1 MVPLR
6 FVLPAIFIPVLID
19 AAEPAHWTSSRV
31 RGAPEPPKPFVAE
44 QVFAGIELSNVL
56 DMVAVPG
63 LDQWVF
69 VQNEGRILVVANDLR
84 TTQTEVALDMKASHP
99 ACDHVYAVAFHPKFA
114 TNRQVFITYTNG
126 DKLEDG
132 SRLARFKVVQ
142 DRPLRIDPASEEI
155 LLTWLSGGHNGAAIQ
170 FGPDGCLYLSTGDAE
185 VPNPPDPRATGQN
198 LDDLLS
204 CILRVDVD
212 RHDEGRKYA
221 IPPDNPFIA
230 TPGARPEI
238 WAYGFRNPW
247 KMSFDMRS
255 GRLWCGDVGWQQW
268 ENVFLVTRGGNY
280 GWSATEGNNVILPE
294 RRGRTPISPPIVTH
308 GREEAASVTGGYVYH
323 GTRLPELQGAYI
335 YGDYET
341 GNIWA
346 LWHDGRHITRHE
358 QIATA
363 PLKIVTFGQ
372 GEDHELYFV
381 HYGRPA
387 SVYRLARNP
396 RAGEPSHFPR
406 RLSETGLFSDVA
418 RQAPA
423 PGVHRYG
430 VRAAMWADGARGER
444 FIALPSGAVQTK
456 LTLNREGRP
465 TSARF
470 IWPADAVLAKT
481 LSVELERGNP
491 ASVQRIET
499 QMLHFDGDTWAA
511 YSYRWNEDGTDADLV
526 GVNGDERPLE
536 LTGGGFPGGRHRYNW
551 RFHSRAE
558 CLRCHNMWNGFAISP
573 QAQQLNETDAR
584 VLMSLGLLDQDHPR
598 SSEARL
604 VDPYDEQQS
613 SDTRARSWLHA
624 NCAHCHRI
632 HGGGSVPLTV
642 NIEVPAGEMH
652 ALDERPMRGDFGM
665 RDARV
670 IMPGNP
676 WRSVLLHRIA
686 TSGPEHM
693 PVVGARD
700 VDEAG
705 LALLARWVESLN
717 PDAIQPPRV
726 TAERAIAEPEAALA
740 MVVAKPDGMERAL
753 KLAGASSNA
762 HVRNL
767 FDRFLPDG
775 HRAELLGP
783 GATAEK
789 ILVRRGD
796 VGRGAGL
803 FSLTGKAVTCLSCH
817 FLNGSGRDFGPDL
830 SAVGARLTRT
840 QILESI
846 LAPSKV
852 IAPGYQAVSLTLQDG
867 DPLFGFILNRGEGRL
882 TLKIATGQALPLS
895 ERTISTEQAL
905 PTSLMPEGLLQGFT
919 AQEAADLVEYLSSL
933 K

>member
-1 MVPLR
+1 M
-6 FVLPAIFIPVLID
+6 FVCVTSH
-19 AAEPAHWTSSRV
+19 AAEPAHWTTGRV
-31 RGAPEPPKPFVAE
+31 RGTPEPPKPFVAGR
-44 QVFAGIELSNVL
+44 VFAGIDLSNVL

-63 LDQWVF
+63 LDQWAF

-84 TTQTEVALDMKASHP
+84 ATQTTVALDVKAAHP
-99 ACDHVYAVAFHPKFA
+99 ACDHVYAVAFHPRFA

-142 DRPLRIDPASEEI
+142 DRPLRIDPSTEEI
-155 LLTWLSGGHNGAAIQ
+155 LLTWPSGGHNGAAIQ

-185 VPNPPDPRATGQN
+185 VPNPPDPRATGQD

-204 CILRVDVD
+204 CILRVNVD
-212 RHDEGRKYA
+212 HQGEGGKYSVPA
-221 IPPDNPFIA
+221 DNPFIA

-294 RRGRTPISPPIVTH
+294 RRGPTPISPPVVTH

-323 GTRLPELQGAYI
+323 GTRLPELQGAYV

-346 LWHDGRHITRHE
+346 LWHDGRQITRHE
-358 QIATA
+358 QIATT

-372 GEDHELYFV
+372 GEDGELYFV

-387 SVYRLARNP
+387 LVHRLERNP
-396 RAGEPSHFPR
+396 RAGEPSRFPR
-406 RLSETGLFSDVA
+406 RLSETGLFRDVA
-418 RQAPA
+418 RQVPA
-423 PGVHRYG
+423 EGVHRYG
-430 VRAAMWADGARGER
+430 VRAAMWADGAQGER
-444 FIALPSGAVQTK
+444 FLALPSGAVQTK
-456 LTLNREGRP
+456 VVFDTEGRP

-470 IWPADAVLAKT
+470 TWPADAVLAKT
-481 LSVELERGNP
+481 LSVELEHGNP
-491 ASVQRIET
+491 ASAKRVET

-526 GVNGDERPLE
+526 GVNGDERQLV
-536 LTGGGFPGGRHRYNW
+536 LTGGEFPGGRRRYQW

-558 CLRCHNMWNGFAISP
+558 CLRCHNLWNGFAISP

-584 VLMSLGLLDQDHPR
+584 VLMSLGLLDPDHSR
-598 SSEARL
+598 SSDARL
-604 VDPYDEQQS
+604 VDPHDERQS
-613 SDTRARSWLHA
+613 LEARARSWLHA
-624 NCAHCHRI
+624 NCAHCHRT

-642 NIEVPAGEMH
+642 NVEVPVAEMH

-665 RDARV
+665 QDARV

-693 PVVGARD
+693 PVVGTRD
-700 VDEAG
+700 VDQAG
-705 LALLARWVESLN
+705 LALLARWVESLK
-717 PDAIQPPRV
+717 PDAITPPV
-726 TAERAIAEPEAALA
+726 ATLERAAAEPAAALA
-740 MVVAKPDGMERAL
+740 MVVEKPTEMSRVL
-753 KLAGASSNA
+753 RLAATSTNA

-767 FDRFLPDG
+767 FDRFLPDEQ
-775 HRAELLGP
+775 RVELLGP
-783 GATAEK
+783 GATAES
-789 ILVRRGD
+789 ILARRGD
-796 VGRGAGL
+796 AGRGAVL
-803 FSLTGKAVTCLSCH
+803 FSLSGKASTCLSCH
-817 FLNGSGRDFGPDL
+817 FLKGSGRDFGPDL
-830 SAVGARLTRT
+830 SGVGARLAKA
-840 QILESI
+840 QILGSI
-846 LAPSKV
+846 LTPSKV
-852 IAPGYQAVSLTLQDG
+852 ITPGYQAVGLTLQDG
-867 DPLFGFILNRGEGRL
+867 DPLFGFILKRGEGRL
-882 TLKIATGQALPLS
+882 TLKIATGQALPLT
-895 ERTISTEQAL
+895 EGAIKTEQVL

-919 AQEAADLVEYLSSL
+919 AQEAADLVEYLSTL